1 MHSNDDDVM
10 FFIET
15 RLFFFNVLE
24 AKSVRK
30 DHENVIIMAWE
41 FKANKSPN
49 LCCILQIKFATYV
62 NGNNKIEQYLLKI
75 GLYSIL
81 RRSGQ

>member
-10 FFIET
+10 FLLKPGCFSSMSS
-15 RLFFFNVLE
+15 
-24 AKSVRK
+24 KPSVRK